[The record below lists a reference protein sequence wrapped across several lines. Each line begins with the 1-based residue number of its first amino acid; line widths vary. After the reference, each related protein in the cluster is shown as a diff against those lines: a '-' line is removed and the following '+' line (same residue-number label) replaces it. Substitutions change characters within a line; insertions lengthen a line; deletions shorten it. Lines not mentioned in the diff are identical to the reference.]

1 MMIHR
6 ILSKVV
12 ESDHF
17 KALHPAA
24 IRRKSCM
31 IGANRN
37 VKATVLVVRLREEIG
52 HTQHKQHNI
61 FSENTYAQD
70 YLQKKYLQEAK

>member
-1 MMIHR
+1 MIHR

-12 ESDHF
+12 EIDHF

>member
-1 MMIHR
+1 
-6 ILSKVV
+6 
-12 ESDHF
+12 
-17 KALHPAA
+17 
-24 IRRKSCM
+24 M

>member
-1 MMIHR
+1 MIHR

-12 ESDHF
+12 EIDHF

-37 VKATVLVVRLREEIG
+37 VKATVLVVRLRDEIG
-52 HTQHKQHNI
+52 HTQHKQRNI